1 MDNKCNFAGAGAACT
16 QVVDFH
22 KNAFY
27 LWGDLN
33 RMGSKITYI
42 ITIVVF
48 WANSFVGIAQ
58 DKQFPDSITS
68 NPFHLIRLAQNSKA
82 NPERMLQLSTR
93 ALNILENGNDHVAL
107 AKAYQLVGESYFY
120 LNSTGN
126 SIEALEKSVELYKS
140 SPDSVELARTYNIMG
155 ICYQRRGKYSEN
167 LEHLQRALAIKE
179 RLNDSASLAATLN
192 NLGVN
197 YRLVGQPEMALKYY
211 MRCEAIYRKVGNLKH
226 LSSIQN
232 NIGLIFIDLEKYQDA
247 LVWFNEALT
256 TKLELRDTATLAI
269 TYDNLGRVHTKIGNY
284 HKALEYYT
292 LSERLY
298 RALNDRHGIA
308 LGLTQMA
315 SMQIKTGKFKDAFEN
330 VTNGQSIARADGDN
344 EILKESYRVLS
355 DYYLQTGD
363 LYKSR
368 QMMAEY
374 AKMIEKTFTEKTT
387 REIADLT
394 IRYEAEQKERDNK
407 LLQANLEIERINLK
421 HSIKSQILYSI
432 LSILLFILLVGS
444 FLVILRARRKNQE
457 IKRVNRQ
464 LSDMNSQLEQIVNNR
479 TIQLTNALRKA
490 EESDRLKSAFLSNLS
505 HEIRTPMNGIL
516 GFAKLLSDDNLS
528 QVERKHYLEII
539 ARQGNNLIQIIN
551 DIISISKIEA
561 GQMEFTYTS
570 FNVNQLLSELFTMFS
585 SESYSLKKE
594 HVELK
599 LVKSLGD
606 RQAVIFTD
614 PARLEQV
621 FMNLLDNAF
630 KFTDSGAIEF
640 GYTLEKPNL
649 IEFFV
654 RDTGIGIPPEEQS
667 RVFDRFYKHTPATRV
682 VNGGTGL
689 GLTISQEIVRHL
701 GGEIKLESEVDRGST
716 FYFALP
722 YVSTGISPSEKGTS
736 AKKLKWKGKVILVVE
751 DDLINYQYI
760 EALLSKTGVQLIHVK
775 NGEDAVEVCHIH
787 DDISLVL
794 MDIQLPFMNGL
805 DAARKIKDFRRNLPI
820 VAQTANA
827 FTTDK
832 WQCLEAGCDAYIA
845 KPIDPDELMSL
856 ISSKL

>member
-1 MDNKCNFAGAGAACT
+1 
-16 QVVDFH
+16 
-22 KNAFY
+22 
-27 LWGDLN
+27 
-33 RMGSKITYI
+33 MGSKLTHI
-42 ITIVVF
+42 ITIIVF
-48 WANSFVGIAQ
+48 WANSFVGLAQ
-58 DKQFPDSITS
+58 EEQFPDSIAM
-68 NPFHLIRLAQNSKA
+68 NPDGLIRLAQNSKD
-82 NPERMLQLSTR
+82 NPGQMLQLSTR
-93 ALNILENGNDHVAL
+93 ALKLLITAGDNAKL

-126 SIEALEKSVELYKS
+126 AIEALQKSVERYKA

-155 ICYQRRGKYSEN
+155 ICYQRRGKYSES
-167 LEHLQRALAIKE
+167 LEYLQRALAIKE

-197 YRLVGQPEMALKYY
+197 YRLVGQPEKALKYY
-211 MRCEAIYRKVGNLKH
+211 LQCEAIYRKVGNLKN

-269 TYDNLGRVHTKIGNY
+269 TYDNLGQVHTKIGNY
-284 HKALEYYT
+284 HKALEFFT
-292 LSERLY
+292 LSEKLY

-308 LGLTQMA
+308 LGLTQKA
-315 SMQIKTGKFKDAFEN
+315 SIQVITGNYKEAIQN
-330 VTNGQSIARADGDN
+330 VMKGQTIARADGDN
-344 EILKESYRVLS
+344 KILKESYRILS
-355 DYYLQTGD
+355 DYYLRIGD

-374 AKMIEKTFTEKTT
+374 ANMIEKTFTEKTT

-421 HSIKSQILYSI
+421 HSTKNQLLYSL
-432 LSILLFILLVGS
+432 LSILLFTLLIGS
-444 FLVILRARRKNQE
+444 LLTILRAKRKNQE
-457 IKRVNRQ
+457 IKRVNKQ
-464 LSDMNSQLEQIVNNR
+464 LSDLNSQLEQIVNNR

-516 GFAKLLSDDNLS
+516 GFAKLLTDDNLS
-528 QVERKHYLEII
+528 QEDRKHYLEII
-539 ARQGNNLIQIIN
+539 TRQGNNLIQIIN

-599 LVKSLGD
+599 LVKSLSD

-630 KFTDSGAIEF
+630 KFTDSGGIEF
-640 GYTLEKPNL
+640 GYTLEKPNQ

-654 RDTGIGIPPEEQS
+654 KDTGIGIPSEEQG
-667 RVFDRFYKHTPATRV
+667 RIFDRFYKHTPSAQV
-682 VNGGTGL
+682 VKGGTGL
-689 GLTISQEIVRHL
+689 GLSISQEIVRHL
-701 GGEIKLESEVDRGST
+701 GGELKLESEVGRGST

-722 YVSTGISPSEKGTS
+722 YASTGISPSEKRTS

-805 DAARKIKDFRRNLPI
+805 DAAKKIKDFRRHLPI

-827 FTTDK
+827 FTTDR